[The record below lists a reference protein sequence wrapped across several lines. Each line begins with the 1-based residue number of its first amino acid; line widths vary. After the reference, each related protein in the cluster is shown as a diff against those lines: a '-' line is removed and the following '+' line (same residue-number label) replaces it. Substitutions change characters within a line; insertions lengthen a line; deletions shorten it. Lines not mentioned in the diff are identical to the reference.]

1 VTRARLIG
9 IAAVVVLAGLAFQAG
24 EYGMLDWLKLR
35 SQLAEERRAVRELE
49 HQLDSLQRLAHALET
64 DPAAQERA
72 AREQFGMIRKG
83 ELLYRLVPKVD
94 AGSEDSAPTIVLPR

>member
-9 IAAVVVLAGLAFQAG
+9 IAAAVVLAGLAFQAG

-49 HQLDSLQRLAHALET
+49 RQLDSLQRRARALET

-83 ELLYRLVPKVD
+83 ELLYRLVPTVD
-94 AGSEDSAPTIVLPR
+94 VGSEVGAPIPR

>member
-9 IAAVVVLAGLAFQAG
+9 LIAAVVLAGLAFQAG
-24 EYGMLDWLKLR
+24 EYGTLDWLTLR
-35 SQLAEERRAVRELE
+35 HQLAEERRAVRDLE
-49 HQLDSLQRLAHALET
+49 VRLDSLQRLAHALET

-83 ELLYRLVPKVD
+83 ELLYRLVPQVD
-94 AGSEDSAPTIVLPR
+94 AGREADPLAPR

>member
-1 VTRARLIG
+1 MTRARLIG
-9 IAAVVVLAGLAFQAG
+9 FAAAVVLAGLAFQAG

-35 SQLAEERRAVRELE
+35 SQLAEERRAVRDLE
-49 HQLDSLQRLAHALET
+49 RQLDSLQRLAHALET

-83 ELLYRLVPKVD
+83 ELLYRLVPQADV
-94 AGSEDSAPTIVLPR
+94 GNEGGAPAPR

>member
-1 VTRARLIG
+1 
-9 IAAVVVLAGLAFQAG
+9 
-24 EYGMLDWLKLR
+24 
-35 SQLAEERRAVRELE
+35 VRELE

-83 ELLYRLVPKVD
+83 ELLYRLVPKVTP
-94 AGSEDSAPTIVLPR
+94 GGEELPPTPR

>member
-94 AGSEDSAPTIVLPR
+94 ARSEDSGPTPR

>member
-1 VTRARLIG
+1 MTRARLIG
-9 IAAVVVLAGLAFQAG
+9 IAAAVVLAGLAFQAG

-35 SQLAEERRAVRELE
+35 SQLAEERRSVRELE
-49 HQLDSLQRLAHALET
+49 RQLDSLQRRARALET

-83 ELLYRLVPKVD
+83 ELLYRLVPTVD
-94 AGSEDSAPTIVLPR
+94 VGSEAGAPIPR